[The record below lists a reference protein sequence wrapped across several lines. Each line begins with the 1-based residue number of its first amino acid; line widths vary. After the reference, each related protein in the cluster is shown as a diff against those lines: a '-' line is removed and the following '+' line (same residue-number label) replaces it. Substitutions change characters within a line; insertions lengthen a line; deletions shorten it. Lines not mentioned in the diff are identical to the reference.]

1 MGRSVKHELTTER
14 RISEMF
20 ICIREIELQSEA
32 KRVLWVTAETESFC
46 SSVSQTFPRVTAA
59 QTSTRFHQQLER
71 NQNNKR
77 SLLRSFAIFLL
88 ELRPQTGGALSN
100 HHLSELLPAGLFV
113 FP

>member
-1 MGRSVKHELTTER
+1 
-14 RISEMF
+14 MF

-32 KRVLWVTAETESFC
+32 KRVLWVTAETESVC

-59 QTSTRFHQQLER
+59 KTSTRFQQQLQR

-77 SLLRSFAIFLL
+77 SLLRSFAIVLQ
-88 ELRPQTGGALSN
+88 ELCPQTGGALSN
-100 HHLSELLPAGLFV
+100 CHLSELLPAGLFD